1 VNKKSYAIAG
11 GLTLA
16 LALWMTSG
24 VIGGGEPAPGEAQTP
39 ARAEPR
45 LMSVQVREQ
54 RAEPV
59 QRSLT
64 SQGQVEPFRAVEV
77 KAETAGQVV
86 EVLAEKGAF
95 VKRGQPLIKLAMND
109 RQARLAKVRALVN
122 QRTQD
127 YEAQRKLADEGF
139 QSQSAMR
146 QIYTGLQE
154 ARADLEAI
162 KLDIERT
169 TLRAPFDGVLNAR
182 PVELGA
188 YVTPGTPVA
197 TIVDLDPLK
206 VSVDIP
212 QQEIAQLRT
221 GQLAEIA
228 VTGGRTLQG
237 RVDFISA
244 MADTGSRTYRVE
256 LQVPNQEQA
265 IPAGLSAEV
274 RLPVETV
281 SAHFLSPAMLGLDPD
296 GKLGV
301 KTVDAAQTVQF
312 HPVNVVRT
320 QADGVWVTGLPEQ
333 ARLITVGHAYVKA
346 GEKVQPVAAAATGD
360 DRLAGSGR

>member
-1 VNKKSYAIAG
+1 MNKKSYAIAG

-24 VIGGGEPAPGEAQTP
+24 VIGGDEKPLQEPAQQAP
-39 ARAEPR
+39 AEQR
-45 LMSVQVREQ
+45 LTSVQVREQ
-54 RAEPV
+54 SAEPV

-64 SQGQVEPFRAVEV
+64 SQGQVEPYRAVEV

-86 EVLAEKGAF
+86 EVLADKGAR
-95 VKRGQPLIKLAMND
+95 VERGQPLIKLAMND
-109 RQARLAKVRALVN
+109 RQARLAKVQALVE
-122 QRTQD
+122 QRSQD

-146 QIYTGLQE
+146 QIFAGLQE
-154 ARADLEAI
+154 AKADLEAI

-169 TLRAPFDGVLNAR
+169 TLRAPFDGILNAR

-188 YVTPGTPVA
+188 YVAPGTPVA
-197 TIVDLDPLK
+197 TVVDLDPLK
-206 VSVDIP
+206 VAVNIP
-212 QQEIAQLRT
+212 QQDVAQLQV
-221 GQLAEIA
+221 GQRAEVTI
-228 VTGGRTLQG
+228 TGGRTLQG
-237 RVDFISA
+237 RVDFIAA
-244 MADTGSRTYRVE
+244 MADPGSRTYRVE
-256 LQVPNQEQA
+256 LQVPNEGNA

-281 SAHFLSPAMLGLDPD
+281 KAHFLSPAMLGLGPD

-301 KTVDAAQTVQF
+301 KTVDAEGTVQF
-312 HPVNVVRT
+312 HPVEVVRT

-333 ARLITVGHAYVKA
+333 ARLITVGQAYVKA
-346 GEKVQPVAAAATGD
+346 GEKVEPVAAAPAGD
-360 DRLAGSGR
+360 DRLADGG